1 MEVEKT
7 VFIWVVTFL
16 IGIGIL
22 SYRNF
27 YSEEIRT
34 KIDKGEKVGTI
45 SLTVITLGLPF
56 ILGKLTMTIDL
67 LEVIY
72 KLISSIGTLAIVYIS
87 WRAYKDI
94 FQAKASEV
102 VFNKVASLISELQK
116 IRVVVNK
123 EPNQDDWIYGDWDDW
138 IHGDWD
144 DWLGTLDHLGLFEF
158 WGEYY
163 SNNKETPNIVDLKMD
178 DNEFIKENL
187 DHYKVE
193 RISSVNRGRIK
204 WLEREKLRGY
214 YYDPLVPKSIRKP
227 LIQIQDSIKVNRKLS
242 GNENYKCIF
251 ETVEAINEWFEQ
263 KGLGDYTF

>member
-1 MEVEKT
+1 MGLEKT
-7 VFIWVVTFL
+7 LFIWVVTFL
-16 IGIGIL
+16 IGIGTL

-34 KIDKGEKVGTI
+34 KIDKREKVGTI

-67 LEVIY
+67 LEAIS
-72 KLISSIGTLAIVYIS
+72 KLSSIGTLAIVYIS

-102 VFNKVASLISELQK
+102 VFNKVASLIGELQK

-123 EPNQDDWIYGDWDDW
+123 EQNRDDWIYGDWDDW
-138 IHGDWD
+138 IHGYWD
-144 DWLGTLDHLGLFEF
+144 DWTGNLDHLGLFEF
-158 WGEYY
+158 WEEYY
-163 SNNKETPNIVDLKMD
+163 SNNKETPNILGLKMD

-187 DHYKVE
+187 ENEKVKK
-193 RISSVNRGRIK
+193 ISSINRGRIK
-204 WLEREKLRGY
+204 WLEREKLRRY

-263 KGLGDYTF
+263 KGLRDYTF